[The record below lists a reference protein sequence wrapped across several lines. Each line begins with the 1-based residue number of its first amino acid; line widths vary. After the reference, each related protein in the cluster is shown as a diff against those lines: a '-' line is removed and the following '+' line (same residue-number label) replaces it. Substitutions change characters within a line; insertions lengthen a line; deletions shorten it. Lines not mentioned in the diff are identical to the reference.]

1 MMLLL
6 NVKNIELGLECL
18 LLYLYF
24 PVHVL
29 KAWFRFQGFT
39 NFFFLFVCFG
49 KEGEGGNLKIS

>member
-29 KAWFRFQGFT
+29 KAWFRFQGFM
-39 NFFFLFVCFG
+39 NFFLCFG